1 MDKKE
6 KLLPQLL
13 AYAGKRKVLTYLS
26 LAIASISQLL
36 ALAPF
41 LYIWA
46 ILRDVIAGDYSRIA
60 HFGWMA
66 VAFAIASILVY
77 FGGLMCSHVAAFRIA
92 ANMRKTLMQHI
103 MSLPIGFLDSLG
115 SGKVRKW
122 VQESTQSTETYL
134 AHQLPDK
141 AGMYATMLGLAVLMF
156 LFDWRMGLLC
166 LATVV
171 LALIVML
178 SLMTGSKLK
187 RKMGEYNKALDAMS
201 NEAVEYVRGIPVVK
215 TFGQSVFS
223 FKRFKDSIDQYRT
236 WVIAYTIDL
245 RLPMTLYTTFVNA
258 SFAMLIGLTLMVAN
272 HGNVDGEYLLNL
284 LYYVIITP
292 AIAVTLN
299 RIMFASENEMIVAE
313 ALDKTGQMV
322 LKLGIA
328 TVALTGAY
336 LLAGGG
342 LNVLTLFMFLLVAS
356 RLYDPMSG
364 SLINLGAVVSLGV
377 QCERMDEILCHEEQ
391 RGTESLSNKGYD
403 VEFKDARFAY
413 DTSETVLDGVSFTAR
428 QGEVTALIGPS
439 GSGKT
444 TVSRLASRFWDIPS
458 GTITVGGMD
467 ISKID
472 PETLMS
478 LYSIVFQD
486 VTLFNNTVLENIRIG
501 RKDATDEEV
510 IAAARLAHVDAFA
523 EKMPD
528 GWNSLIGENGSELSG
543 GVRQRISIAR
553 AFLKDAPI
561 ILLDE
566 ATASLDVENET
577 FIQESLSRLVKD
589 KTVIIIAHRMRT
601 VAGVDKIVVLKDGC
615 VAECG
620 TPADLTAS
628 GGFYKK
634 MQELQQGALGWNL

>member
-26 LAIASISQLL
+26 LVIAGISQLL

-60 HFGWMA
+60 HYGWMA

-77 FGGLMCSHVAAFRIA
+77 LCGLMCSHVAAFRIA
-92 ANMRKTLMQHI
+92 ANMRKKLMQHI

-178 SLMTGSKLK
+178 SLMTGPTLK
-187 RKMGEYNKALDAMS
+187 RKLGEYNKALDAMS

-258 SFAMLIGLTLMVAN
+258 SFAVLIGLTLVMAK

-313 ALDKTGQMV
+313 ALDKTGRILAIDP
-322 LKLGIA
+322 LKNPENAQLPQD
-328 TVALTGAY
+328 
-336 LLAGGG
+336 
-342 LNVLTLFMFLLVAS
+342 NEM
-356 RLYDPMSG
+356 
-364 SLINLGAVVSLGV
+364 
-377 QCERMDEILCHEEQ
+377 E
-391 RGTESLSNKGYD
+391 LSNVRFRYPG
-403 VEFKDARFAY
+403 ATRFA
-413 DTSETVLDGVSFTAR
+413 VDGISLKVEPGQKIAF
-428 QGEVTALIGPS
+428 VGPS
-439 GSGKT
+439 GGGKT
-444 TVSRLASRFWDIPS
+444 TTASLMARFFDVTEGSITLGGVDIRH
-458 GTITVGGMD
+458 ILKQDLMNR
-467 ISKID
+467 ISF
-472 PETLMS
+472 
-478 LYSIVFQD
+478 VFQD
-486 VTLFNNTVLENIRIG
+486 SRLLKASILENVRLGRPDATREEVLEALHKAQCDDILAKLPQGIDTVIG
-501 RKDATDEEV
+501 TKGTY
-510 IAAARLAHVDAFA
+510 
-523 EKMPD
+523 
-528 GWNSLIGENGSELSG
+528 LSG
-543 GVRQRISIAR
+543 GEQQRVAIAR
-553 AFLKDAPI
+553 VMLKDTPI
-561 ILLDE
+561 VILDE
-566 ATASLDVENET
+566 ATAFADPDNET
-577 FIQESLSRLVKD
+577 RVQQAFSQMAESGKTLVM
-589 KTVIIIAHRMRT
+589 VAHRLSSVTGADCIYVLEEGR
-601 VAGVDKIVVLKDGC
+601 IV
-615 VAECG
+615 EQG
-620 TPADLTAS
+620 THSQLLAKEGKYAAMWKQYVES
-628 GGFYKK
+628 VK
-634 MQELQQGALGWNL
+634 WNLK

>member
-66 VAFAIASILVY
+66 VVFAIASILVY
-77 FGGLMCSHVAAFRIA
+77 FGGLMCSHMAAFRIA

-258 SFAMLIGLTLMVAN
+258 SFAVLIGLTLMVAN

-313 ALDKTGQMV
+313 ALDKTGRILAIDP
-322 LKLGIA
+322 LKNPEDAQLPQGNEME
-328 TVALTGAY
+328 LT
-336 LLAGGG
+336 
-342 LNVLTLFMFLLVAS
+342 NVRFRYPEAS
-356 RLYDPMSG
+356 RFAVDGISLKVESG
-364 SLINLGAVVSLGV
+364 QKIAFV
-377 QCERMDEILCHEEQ
+377 
-391 RGTESLSNKGYD
+391 
-403 VEFKDARFAY
+403 
-413 DTSETVLDGVSFTAR
+413 
-428 QGEVTALIGPS
+428 GPS
-439 GSGKT
+439 GGDKT
-444 TVSRLASRFWDIPS
+444 TTASLMARFFDVTEGSITLGGVDIRH
-458 GTITVGGMD
+458 IRKEDLMNH
-467 ISKID
+467 IS
-472 PETLMS
+472 
-478 LYSIVFQD
+478 YVFQD
-486 VTLFNNTVLENIRIG
+486 GRLLKTSILENVRLGRPDASREEVLEALHQAQCDDILAKLPQGIDTVIG
-501 RKDATDEEV
+501 TKGTY
-510 IAAARLAHVDAFA
+510 
-523 EKMPD
+523 
-528 GWNSLIGENGSELSG
+528 LSG
-543 GVRQRISIAR
+543 GEQQRVAIAR
-553 AFLKDAPI
+553 VMLKNTPI
-561 ILLDE
+561 VILDE
-566 ATASLDVENET
+566 ATAFADPDNET
-577 FIQESLSRLVKD
+577 RVQQAFSQMAESGKTLVMVAHRLSSVTSADCIYVLEEGRIVEQGTHSQLLVKEG
-589 KTVIIIAHRMRT
+589 KYATMWKQYVES
-601 VAGVDKIVVLKDGC
+601 VK
-615 VAECG
+615 
-620 TPADLTAS
+620 
-628 GGFYKK
+628 
-634 MQELQQGALGWNL
+634 WNLK

>member
-13 AYAGKRKVLTYLS
+13 AYAGRRKVLTYLS
-26 LAIASISQLL
+26 LIISGISQLL

-60 HFGWMA
+60 HYGWMA
-66 VAFAIASILVY
+66 VVFAIASILVY

-166 LATVV
+166 LATV
-171 LALIVML
+171 LMALIVML
-178 SLMTGSKLK
+178 SLMTGPTLK

-258 SFAMLIGLTLMVAN
+258 SFAVLIGLTLVVAN

-313 ALDKTGQMV
+313 ALDKTGRILAIDP
-322 LKLGIA
+322 LKDPENAQLPKDNEME
-328 TVALTGAY
+328 LT
-336 LLAGGG
+336 
-342 LNVLTLFMFLLVAS
+342 NVRFRYPDAS
-356 RLYDPMSG
+356 RFAVDG
-364 SLINLGAVVSLGV
+364 ISL
-377 QCERMDEILCHEEQ
+377 
-391 RGTESLSNKGYD
+391 K
-403 VEFKDARFAY
+403 VEPGQKIAF
-413 DTSETVLDGVSFTAR
+413 V
-428 QGEVTALIGPS
+428 GPS
-439 GSGKT
+439 GGGKT
-444 TVSRLASRFWDIPS
+444 TTASLMARFFDVTEGSITLGGVDIRH
-458 GTITVGGMD
+458 IRKQDLMNR
-467 ISKID
+467 ISF
-472 PETLMS
+472 
-478 LYSIVFQD
+478 VFQD
-486 VTLFNNTVLENIRIG
+486 SRLLKTSILENVRLGRPDASREEVLEALHKAQCDDILAKLPQGIDTVIG
-501 RKDATDEEV
+501 TKGTY
-510 IAAARLAHVDAFA
+510 
-523 EKMPD
+523 
-528 GWNSLIGENGSELSG
+528 LSG
-543 GVRQRISIAR
+543 GEQQRVAIAR
-553 AFLKDAPI
+553 VMLKDTPI
-561 ILLDE
+561 VILDE
-566 ATASLDVENET
+566 ATAFADPDNET
-577 FIQESLSRLVKD
+577 RVQQAFSQMAESGKTLVM
-589 KTVIIIAHRMRT
+589 VAHRLSSVT
-601 VAGVDKIVVLKDGC
+601 GADCIYVLEEGRI
-615 VAECG
+615 AEQG
-620 TPADLTAS
+620 THSQLLAKEGKYATMWKQYVES
-628 GGFYKK
+628 VK
-634 MQELQQGALGWNL
+634 WNIK